1 MKANY
6 ECANLDCCYTTNRED
21 NLKIKDLNE
30 VIKEEGGNISSIG
43 NVCPK
48 CYKNSLVL
56 VLE

>member
-6 ECANLDCCYTTNRED
+6 ECVNLDCKYTTNRED

-30 VIKEEGGNISSIG
+30 VVKEEGGSISPIG
-43 NVCPK
+43 NVCPT
-48 CYKNSLVL
+48 CHQNSLVL